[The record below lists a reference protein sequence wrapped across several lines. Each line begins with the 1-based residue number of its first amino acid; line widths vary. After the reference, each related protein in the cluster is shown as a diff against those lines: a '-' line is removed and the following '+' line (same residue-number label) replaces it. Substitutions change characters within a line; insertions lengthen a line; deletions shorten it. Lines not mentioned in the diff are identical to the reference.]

1 MASLCKVF
9 KLRIVLPLLSKYYVA
24 AAAYQT
30 THPDETPISV
40 TSLRTSSLSK
50 IEEFLLQGDR
60 RQAFQYAMDQKLW
73 AHAMIIASSIDK
85 DAWKEVVNDFLHQEL
100 TFSDEQARVPLRH
113 YPRLPR
119 RLGRAFGQHT
129 VSFRDRALL
138 LVNAMLVLFLA
149 IAHIYHLSSS
159 RIRRSYL
166 VDEISRDAPASST
179 FTFCCDTTNPK
190 LYFHD
195 NLY

>member
-1 MASLCKVF
+1 MCD
-9 KLRIVLPLLSKYYVA
+9 PLSKYNLA

-30 THPDETPISV
+30 THLDETPISV

-100 TFSDEQARVPLRH
+100 TFSDEQARVLATLSPASKKTWENLRVTYSFFSGQGAAAGERH
-113 YPRLPR
+113 YI
-119 RLGRAFGQHT
+119 A
-129 VSFRDRALL
+129 SLL
-138 LVNAMLVLFLA
+138 LL
-149 IAHIYHLSSS
+149 
-159 RIRRSYL
+159 
-166 VDEISRDAPASST
+166 T
-179 FTFCCDTTNPK
+179 FIQFKNSPLLPC
-190 LYFHD
+190 
-195 NLY
+195 